1 MHVLIAGAG
10 PAGASLSIQLAKAGW
25 DVTLADALPTPER
38 NAYSSAAL
46 PLTDADRLLIPEACR
61 SASWWGWQLLDPNG
75 LEHQWWAALPQGV
88 VLDFAMFRTHL
99 WDRARRTGVQLLNG
113 CRVRLDRLGS
123 QSAEVMLSSAGEEQ
137 HQTVDLVVDATG
149 PGRHLQR
156 QTGVAVESTDDP
168 LLSGDGVEWLLQ
180 GDSRST
186 ARWREVSFMLGH
198 QWMPHGAA
206 GCSRW
211 RRPAEGGC
219 LPVGTSDRPKVPL
232 GEALD
237 SCCNAAG
244 WISCRC

>member
-10 PAGASLSIQLAKAGW
+10 PAGASLAVQLAKAGW
-25 DVTLADALPTPER
+25 SVTLADALPTPER

-46 PLTDADRLLIPEACR
+46 PLADADRLLIPEACR
-61 SASWWGWQLLDPNG
+61 SASWCGWQLLDPNG
-75 LEHQWWAALPQGV
+75 LEHQWWAAYPQGV

-99 WDRARRTGVQLLNG
+99 WDRARGTGVELLNG

-156 QTGVAVESTDDP
+156 QTGVAVESMDDP

-186 ARWREVSFMLGH
+186 ARWRE
-198 QWMPHGAA
+198 
-206 GCSRW
+206 
-211 RRPAEGGC
+211 
-219 LPVGTSDRPKVPL
+219 
-232 GEALD
+232 
-237 SCCNAAG
+237 
-244 WISCRC
+244 